1 MTTHHST
8 PGPPLA
14 PWEPQGPPRRSRTAV
29 RALLAVVLVLALT
42 ALGLYVAKAGPF
54 ARPGADGPDP
64 AVAAQARGF
73 LADWSHDRLDA
84 AGARTTH
91 PAEASRILGSFT
103 SGLEI
108 TRPRLTAGVP
118 REAEGGAVE
127 VPFTAR
133 MPVKGLGTWTYTS
146 RMTLRQAKDGDGG
159 RWLVDWKPGLVHPRL
174 SGVAK
179 FRLDRE
185 DTSEPKAKDRHGKPL
200 TSAAAPSLAPVL
212 AQLGD
217 GGAGPRGAI
226 RLVDRTS
233 GEVLRTEARFG
244 AKEATDKVAETTLDS
259 TWQTAAEH
267 ALAAEPEDRN
277 ASLVALR
284 GDTGEIL
291 AVANSPATGFNR
303 AVSGTYAP
311 GSTFKLVTS
320 SALLMKGVV
329 RPDTVVDCPKQLVV
343 GKEFHNVET
352 SFFPDATFR
361 KDFTESCNTA
371 FISLRD
377 KLAPTALGDVARE
390 YYGIGQEWHIGVPS
404 YDGSV
409 PAPKD
414 ETEKAASMIGQ
425 ARLQANPLIMA
436 SVTATATTGRF
447 RMPHLV
453 PNPKDTT
460 KTTPL
465 PAQVT
470 TDLRTLMRATVTE
483 GTAHIL
489 SDLPGEIG
497 GKTGTAEVSD
507 DAPNNG
513 WMVARR
519 GNVAIACVVEGGV
532 TGSGSAGPILHELL
546 SRVPGDGE

>member
-14 PWEPQGPPRRSRTAV
+14 PWDPPQGPGRRSRTALKAV
-29 RALLAVVLVLALT
+29 LAVLLVLALT

-54 ARPGADGPDP
+54 ARAGADGPDP
-64 AVAAQARGF
+64 AAAAQARGF
-73 LADWSHDRLDA
+73 LADWSQDRLDA

-91 PAEASRILGSFT
+91 PAEASRVLGSFT

-118 REAEGGAVE
+118 RAAEGGAVE

-133 MPVKGLGTWTYTS
+133 MPVKDLGTWTYTS
-146 RMTLRQAKDGDGG
+146 RLTLRQAKDA
-159 RWLVDWKPGLVHPRL
+159 WLVDWKLSLVHPRL
-174 SGVAK
+174 SDVAK
-179 FRLDRE
+179 FRLERE
-185 DTSEPKAKDRHGKPL
+185 DTSEPKARDRHGKTL
-200 TSAAAPSLAPVL
+200 TSAATPSLAPVL
-212 AQLGD
+212 AQLAI

-233 GEVLRTEARFG
+233 GDVLRTEARFG
-244 AKEATDKVAETTLDS
+244 AKEVSEEPVRTTLDS
-259 TWQTAAEH
+259 DWQSAAEH
-267 ALAAEPEDRN
+267 ALAAEPKHRN

-284 GDTGEIL
+284 SDTGEIL
-291 AVANSPATGFNR
+291 AVANSPAGGFNR

-311 GSTFKLVTS
+311 GSTFKIVTS
-320 SALLMKGVV
+320 SALLMKDAV
-329 RPDTVVDCPKQLVV
+329 RPDTIVDCPKQLVV

-352 SFFPDATFR
+352 SSFPDATFR

-371 FISLRD
+371 FISLRGT
-377 KLAPTALGDVARE
+377 LAPTALGDVARE
-390 YYGIGQEWHIGVPS
+390 YYGIGQEWHIGIPS

-425 ARLQANPLIMA
+425 ARIQANPLIMA

-453 PNPKDTT
+453 PDPKDTT

-465 PAQVT
+465 PARVSS
-470 TDLRTLMRATVTE
+470 DLRTLTRATVTE
-483 GTAHIL
+483 GTARVL
-489 SDLPGEIG
+489 ADLPGEIG

-546 SRVPGDGE
+546 SRVPGDGS